1 MPNINYQNASADPRG
16 TWEPQGFL
24 AGINYQDRL
33 NDFSKQRDLANTQT
47 QLSNE
52 GTAARNQDY
61 LAESPARLSEYAQR
75 AGAANNATALQP
87 GQLNLAQQN
96 LQGDIASAPGQNE
109 LKVWQS
115 MQALPQ
121 AKKEQTLKD
130 TLTTATVLRGL
141 PQDSDPNL
149 AIGILDKIGI
159 DTSRWKGKDPARVK
173 KELQFMRSLD
183 TETFK
188 QFHEME
194 KQKALTDSNER
205 IHKGN
210 NDTSRYVADT
220 MSKYRE
226 KALSNTP
233 TARADRMD
241 AQAQVIL
248 SVDPSEWTPEEHAF
262 MKVWQTRANEPF
274 NKAGAG
280 AQGKKDSI
288 TGALD
293 ALQPK
298 RPQSTPNN
306 LPPRQ
311 QSNGLSAGPSSGIA
325 DPTSEQYDAIPEGK
339 TYTYRGQTF
348 TKGKR

>member
-1 MPNINYQNASADPRG
+1 MPNITYNGASADPRG
-16 TWEPQGFL
+16 NYEPQGFL
-24 AGINYQDRL
+24 AGYNYQDRL
-33 NDFSKQRDLANTQT
+33 NDFAKQRDLANMST
-47 QLSNE
+47 QLQNE
-52 GTAARNQDY
+52 GTSVRNADFVSGQGARDMQYTQQEGVARN
-61 LAESPARLSEYAQR
+61 AI
-75 AGAANNATALQP
+75 ALQP
-87 GQLNLAQQN
+87 GENQLATMNQ
-96 LQGDIASAPGQNE
+96 QGDIASAPGQNNF
-109 LKVWQS
+109 KVWQS
-115 MQALPQ
+115 IQALPE
-121 AKKEQTLKD
+121 AKKAQQLKD

-141 PQDSDPNL
+141 PQNSDPTL
-149 AIGILDKIGI
+149 AVGILDKLGI
-159 DTSRWKGKDPARVK
+159 DTSRWKGKDPARVQ

-183 TETFK
+183 PETFK
-188 QFHEME
+188 QFHEIE
-194 KQKALTDSNER
+194 KQDALIKSNEK

-226 KALSNTP
+226 KALTNTP

-306 LPPRQ
+306 LPPGPV
-311 QSNGLSAGPSSGIA
+311 SNSGNKMTIPNVGEVEVLGKEGNRVRIR
-325 DPTSEQYDAIPEGK
+325 DPKTGK
-339 TYTYRGQTF
+339 TGWYTP
-348 TKGKR
+348 